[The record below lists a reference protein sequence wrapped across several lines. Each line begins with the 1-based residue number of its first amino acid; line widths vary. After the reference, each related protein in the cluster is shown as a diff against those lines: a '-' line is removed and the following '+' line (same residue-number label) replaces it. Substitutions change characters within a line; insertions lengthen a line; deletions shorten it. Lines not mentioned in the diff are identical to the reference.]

1 VSVIAIEVIVILVLL
16 LLNGIFAMSE
26 MAVVSARKVR
36 LERRAEGGD
45 HGARAALRLVED
57 PTRFLSSVQVGITLI
72 GVLSGAFGGAT
83 IAEELAARLERIPAL
98 AEYADA
104 IALAIVV
111 TAITYMSLVIGELV
125 PKRIALRMPE
135 AVASRLARPVSIISR
150 IFTPLVAVLTV
161 STNVLLRLL
170 QVRSP
175 DGPRVT
181 EEEIRALVEEAAESG
196 VVQPAEHQ
204 IVESA
209 FRLGDRTVAS
219 IMTPRP
225 DVDWI
230 DAAGS
235 PDTIRARLATGRTR
249 YLLCEGSVDEV
260 LGVVHTEELL
270 AKAISG
276 RTIEIPADLRET
288 LWKPMFVPDS
298 MPVFALLEEFRRT
311 REQVAVA
318 LDEFGGVQGVVTLDD
333 ILDALVG
340 DLTAHDEEKDPLV
353 VRRDDGNWLVAGNAP
368 VDQVESRLGLEPLPH
383 DQRRGFRTAAG
394 FVLTRLGR
402 VPKIGESVYWSG
414 ARFEVVKLDGRR
426 IDRLLVTWPQNRRSP
441 TGPAQ

>member
-1 VSVIAIEVIVILVLL
+1 VSVVAIEIIVIFILL

-26 MAVVSARKVR
+26 MAIVSARKVR
-36 LERRAEGGD
+36 LERRAEAGD
-45 HGARAALRLVED
+45 RGARAALHLIAD

-83 IAEELAARLERIPAL
+83 IAEELAAGLRQVPAL

-111 TAITYMSLVIGELV
+111 TAITYLSLVIGELV
-125 PKRIALRMPE
+125 PKRIALRVPE
-135 AVASRLARPVSIISR
+135 AVASRLAGPVSMVSR
-150 IFTPLVAVLTV
+150 VFTPLVFVLTA
-161 STNVLLRLL
+161 STNFLLRLL
-170 QVRSP
+170 QIRSP

-225 DVDWI
+225 DIDWM

-235 PDTIRARLATGRTR
+235 PDAIRAQLATGRTR
-249 YLLCEGSVDEV
+249 YLLCDGSVDEV
-260 LGVVHTEELL
+260 LGVVHTEALL

-276 RTIEIPADLRET
+276 RTIEIPADLKEE
-288 LWKPMFVPDS
+288 LGKPMFVPES
-298 MPVFALLEEFRRT
+298 MPVFRLLEEFRRT
-311 REQVAVA
+311 REQVAVV
-318 LDEFGGVQGVVTLDD
+318 LDEFGGVQGVVTQDD

-340 DLTAHDEEKDPLV
+340 DLAAQEDGDDALM
-353 VRRDDGNWLVAGNAP
+353 VRRPDGSWLVAGNAP
-368 VDQVESRLGLEPLPH
+368 VDQVETRLGLDPLPL
-383 DQRRGFRTAAG
+383 DERRGFRTAAG
-394 FVLTRLGR
+394 FVLTQLGR
-402 VPKIGESVYWSG
+402 VPKVGEAVQWSG
-414 ARFEVVKLDGRR
+414 ARFEVVRLDGRR
-426 IDRLLVTWPQNRRSP
+426 IDQLLVTRPRTP
-441 TGPAQ
+441 

>member
-1 VSVIAIEVIVILVLL
+1 VSVIAVEIIVVLVLL
-16 LLNGIFAMSE
+16 LLNGVFAMSE
-26 MAVVSARKVR
+26 MAIVSSRKVR

-45 HGARAALRLVED
+45 RGARAALQLAED

-83 IAEELAARLERIPAL
+83 IAEELALRLEHIPAL
-98 AEYADA
+98 ADYAEA

-111 TAITYMSLVIGELV
+111 TVITYLSLVIGELV
-125 PKRIALRMPE
+125 PKRIALKMPE
-135 AVASRLARPVSIISR
+135 AVASRLARPVSIVSR
-150 IFTPLVAVLTV
+150 VFTPLVLVLTA
-161 STNVLLRLL
+161 STNFLLRLL
-170 QVRSP
+170 QIRASE
-175 DGPRVT
+175 GPRVT

-225 DVDWI
+225 EVDWM
-230 DAAGS
+230 DATGS
-235 PDTIRARLATGRTR
+235 PDAIRARLASGQTR
-249 YLLCEGSVDEV
+249 YLLCEGRVDEV
-260 LGVVHTEELL
+260 LGIVHTEALI

-276 RTIEIPADLRET
+276 RAIEIPVDLEDALR
-288 LWKPMFVPDS
+288 KPMFVPDS
-298 MPVFALLEEFRRT
+298 MPVFRLLEAFRRT
-311 REQVAVA
+311 REQLAVA
-318 LDEFGGVQGVVTLDD
+318 LDEYGGVQGVVTQDD

-340 DLTAHDEEKDPLV
+340 DLAAQDEGNATLV
-353 VRRDDGNWLVAGNAP
+353 VRRDDGNWLVAGNTP
-368 VDQVESRLGLEPLPH
+368 VDQVEARLGLDPLPI

-394 FVLTRLGR
+394 FVLSQLGR
-402 VPKIGESVYWSG
+402 VPKVGESVHWSG

-426 IDRLLVTWPQNRRSP
+426 IDRLLVTRSH
-441 TGPAQ
+441 QS